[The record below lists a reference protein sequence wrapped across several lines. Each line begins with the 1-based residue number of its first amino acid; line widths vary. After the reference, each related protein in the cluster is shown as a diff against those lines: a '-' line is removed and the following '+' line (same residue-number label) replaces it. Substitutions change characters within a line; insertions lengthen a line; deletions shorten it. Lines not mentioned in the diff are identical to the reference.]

1 MSRIVGT
8 SVVAIVLI
16 GGLAAADRSPAQ
28 EAVSPLDEAARERS
42 QREEKLQILEREIA
56 AGGES
61 RSRLADE
68 IAAIRADTARLGAAL
83 VDAGTRAHATE
94 ERIRDGETRLAT
106 LVESE
111 AAIRRS
117 LEGRRDLVAEILAA
131 LQRIGRHPPPALVA
145 RPGDILAAVRSAM
158 LLGAVVPELRQ
169 EADRLAGD
177 LAERIRLRDLAVSER
192 ARLAAET
199 ADLAQTQ
206 ERLNALVELRRQRL
220 LAREAELAGDRTR
233 AEALGREARGL
244 RDLVDRLGQDL
255 ANARREVDAQR
266 AAAETAAREAR
277 ERFAAAAAREPVA
290 LAAKTPFGDAKG
302 RLSRPV
308 VGTVART
315 FGDPD
320 PAGGVM
326 RGMSIVTR
334 PRAVVTSCADA
345 RVVYAGPFRSY
356 GRLLIL
362 NAGDGYY
369 LLLAGMDRVGV
380 EVGQFVL
387 AGEPVGQMG
396 GQPGGQQGR
405 NATSSAATG
414 AVEGSGPVLY
424 VEFRKDGGPVD
435 PGPWWA
441 KAQGEKVRG

>member
-1 MSRIVGT
+1 MRRFAVTALSLVM
-8 SVVAIVLI
+8 
-16 GGLAAADRSPAQ
+16 AATACAAQ
-28 EAVSPLDEAARERS
+28 ETASSPDEVARERS
-42 QREEKLQILEREIA
+42 EREEKLRTLERELA
-56 AGGES
+56 TGGES
-61 RSRLADE
+61 RRRLADE
-68 IAAIRADTARLGAAL
+68 IAAIRADTAKLAAAL
-83 VDAGTRAHATE
+83 VDVGTRAHATE
-94 ERIRDGETRLAT
+94 ERIRAGEMRLAE

-117 LEGRRDLVAEILAA
+117 LDGRRDLVAEILAA
-131 LQRIGRHPPPALVA
+131 LQRIGRHPPPALLA

-158 LLGAVVPELRQ
+158 LLGAIVPELGQ

-177 LAERIRLRDLAVSER
+177 LAERVRLRDLAIAER
-192 ARLAAET
+192 AALAAET

-206 ERLNALVELRRQRL
+206 QRLSALVDLRRQRL
-220 LAREAELAGDRTR
+220 LAREADLAGDRTR

-255 ANARREVDAQR
+255 ATTRREADARRIADEG
-266 AAAETAAREAR
+266 AAREAR
-277 ERFAAAAAREPVA
+277 DRFAAAAAREPVA
-290 LAAKTPFGDAKG
+290 LTAKTPFADSKG
-302 RLSRPV
+302 RLTRPA
-308 VGTVART
+308 VGTVARS

-320 PAGGVM
+320 PAGGM
-326 RGMSIVTR
+326 ARGISIVTR

-396 GQPGGQQGR
+396 GQGVG
-405 NATSSAATG
+405 NATSSAAPA

-441 KAQGEKVRG
+441 KSQGEKVRG

>member
-1 MSRIVGT
+1 MRPSL
-8 SVVAIVLI
+8 VAIVLI
-16 GGLAAADRSPAQ
+16 GCLVADRSLAQ
-28 EAVSPLDEAARERS
+28 EAVPSPPDEAARERS
-42 QREEKLQILEREIA
+42 QREEKLRILEREIA

-61 RSRLADE
+61 RRRLADE
-68 IAAIRADTARLGAAL
+68 IASIRADTARLGAAL
-83 VDAGTRAHATE
+83 VDVGTRAHATE
-94 ERIRDGETRLAT
+94 ERIRAGERRLAELT
-106 LVESE
+106 LGE

-117 LEGRRDLVAEILAA
+117 LDSRRDLVAEILAA

-169 EADRLAGD
+169 ETERLAGD
-177 LAERIRLRDLAVSER
+177 LAERVRLRDLAVSER
-192 ARLAAET
+192 AQLAAET

-255 ANARREVDAQR
+255 ANTRREADAQR
-266 AAAETAAREAR
+266 AAAEAAAREAR

-290 LAAKTPFGDAKG
+290 LAARIPFGDAKG
-302 RLSRPV
+302 RLSRPA

-326 RGMSIVTR
+326 RGISIVTR

-396 GQPGGQQGR
+396 GSTGG
-405 NATSSAATG
+405 NAASSAALE

-424 VEFRKDGGPVD
+424 VEFRKGGGPVD

-441 KAQGEKVRG
+441 RAQGEKVRG

>member
-1 MSRIVGT
+1 MRRSAIT
-8 SVVAIVLI
+8 ALIAVVTTAGV
-16 GGLAAADRSPAQ
+16 AQ
-28 EAVSPLDEAARERS
+28 EAVPPPPDEAIRERA
-42 QREEKLQILEREIA
+42 QREEKLQTLERELA

-83 VDAGTRAHATE
+83 VDVGTRAHATE
-94 ERIRDGETRLAT
+94 ERIRAGETRLAE
-106 LVESE
+106 LARGE

-117 LEGRRDLVAEILAA
+117 LDGRRDLVADILAA
-131 LQRIGRHPPPALVA
+131 LQRIGRHPPPALMV
-145 RPGDILAAVRSAM
+145 RPGDILSAVRSAM

-169 EADRLAGD
+169 EAERLAGE
-177 LAERIRLRDLAVSER
+177 LAERVRLRDLAMAER
-192 ARLAAET
+192 AALAVET
-199 ADLAQTQ
+199 ADLAKTQ
-206 ERLNALVELRRQRL
+206 ERLNALVDLRRQRL
-220 LAREAELAGDRTR
+220 LSREAELAGDRTR
-233 AEALGREARGL
+233 ADALGREARGL
-244 RDLVDRLGQDL
+244 RDLVERLGQDL
-255 ANARREVDAQR
+255 ASARREADTQR
-266 AAAETAAREAR
+266 AAAEAAALEAR
-277 ERFAAAAAREPVA
+277 DRFAAAAAREPVA
-290 LAAKTPFGDAKG
+290 LTAKIPFGDARG
-302 RLSRPV
+302 RLSRPA
-308 VGTVART
+308 VGMVSRS
-315 FGDPD
+315 FGDLD

-326 RGMSIVTR
+326 RGISIVTR
-334 PRAVVTSCADA
+334 PRAIVTSCADA

-396 GQPGGQQGR
+396 GHESG
-405 NATSSAATG
+405 NATSSAAPG

-441 KAQGEKVRG
+441 KSQGEKVRG

>member
-1 MSRIVGT
+1 MRR
-8 SVVAIVLI
+8 AI
-16 GGLAAADRSPAQ
+16 LAALALVTTTVVGVAQ
-28 EAVSPLDEAARERS
+28 EAAAPSPDEAARERS
-42 QREEKLQILEREIA
+42 QREEALRALERELA

-61 RSRLADE
+61 RRRLADE
-68 IAAIRADTARLGAAL
+68 IAAIRADTAKLAAAL
-83 VDAGTRAHATE
+83 VDVGTRAHATE
-94 ERIRDGETRLAT
+94 ERIRAGETRLAE
-106 LVESE
+106 LARGE
-111 AAIRRS
+111 ADIRRS
-117 LEGRRDLVAEILAA
+117 LDGRRDLVAEVLAA
-131 LQRIGRHPPPALVA
+131 LQRIGRHPPPALMV

-158 LLGAVVPELRQ
+158 LLGAIVPDLRQ
-169 EADRLAGD
+169 EADRLARD
-177 LAERIRLRDLAVSER
+177 LAERVRLRDLALAER
-192 ARLAAET
+192 AALAAET

-220 LAREAELAGDRTR
+220 LARETELAGDRTR
-233 AEALGREARGL
+233 ADALGREARGL
-244 RDLVDRLGQDL
+244 RELVDRLGQDI
-255 ANARREVDAQR
+255 AAARREADAQR
-266 AAAETAAREAR
+266 SAAEAAAREAR
-277 ERFAAAAAREPVA
+277 DRFAAAATREPVA
-290 LAAKTPFGDAKG
+290 LTAKIPFAESKG
-302 RLSRPV
+302 RLARPV
-308 VGTVART
+308 VGTVARS

-320 PAGGVM
+320 PAGGTA
-326 RGMSIVTR
+326 RGISIATR

-396 GQPGGQQGR
+396 GQAGG
-405 NATSSAATG
+405 NATSSAAPG

-441 KAQGEKVRG
+441 RAQGEKVRG